1 MFNRQIKSI
10 LKKKYKSP
18 IVCLTAYS
26 EPIAKILDKYCDII
40 LVGDSVGMVLYGS
53 KTTRD
58 VKFETMLL
66 HAKAVKKATKKSLIV
81 FDMPYK
87 TYSNKFLAFKNA
99 KRVIKET
106 KCHAVKLE
114 GGKRI
119 SGIIKYLIKKK
130 IPVMGHVGL
139 LPQHAV
145 NFKTKGKNINQ
156 RKAILEDAIM
166 LSECG
171 VFAIVIE
178 CVIESLAKEITN
190 HVKVPTI
197 GIGASRHCDGQILVT
212 DDMIGLSNFH
222 PKFVRKYSN
231 VKKMIENSV
240 KKYRQDIKNK
250 KFPSSNNVYN
260 K

>member
-1 MFNRQIKSI
+1 MTVPRFTNMKSEGRKI
-10 LKKKYKSP
+10 TM
-18 IVCLTAYS
+18 LTAYDY
-26 EPIAKILDKYCDII
+26 PMAAMLDETEVDGI
-40 LVGDSVGMVLYGS
+40 LVGDSMSMVVQGHETTLPVTFEEVLYHARAVARGTQYAHLVADLPFMAYQVS
-53 KTTRD
+53 KEQALTSAGRMMKD
-58 VKFETMLL
+58 GGVG
-66 HAKAVKKATKKSLIV
+66 AVK
-81 FDMPYK
+81 M
-87 TYSNKFLAFKNA
+87 
-99 KRVIKET
+99 
-106 KCHAVKLE
+106 E
-114 GGKRI
+114 GGERI
-119 SGIIKYLIKKK
+119 TESVFACTQAG

-139 LPQHAV
+139 LPQYAV

-156 RKAILEDAIM
+156 RKAILEDAIV
-166 LSECG
+166 LSKCG

-190 HVKVPTI
+190 KVKVPTI

-231 VKKMIENSV
+231 VRKMIESSV
-240 KKYRQDIKNK
+240 KKYSQDIKNK

>member
-1 MFNRQIKSI
+1 MFNKQIKSI

-66 HAKAVKKATKKSLIV
+66 HAKAVKRATKKSLIV

-114 GGKRI
+114 GGKNI
-119 SGIIKYLIKKK
+119 SDIIKHLIKKK

-139 LPQHAV
+139 LPQYAV

-156 RKAILEDAIM
+156 RKAILEDAIV
-166 LSECG
+166 LSKCG

-231 VKKMIENSV
+231 VRKMIESSV
-240 KKYRQDIKNK
+240 KKYSQDIKNK